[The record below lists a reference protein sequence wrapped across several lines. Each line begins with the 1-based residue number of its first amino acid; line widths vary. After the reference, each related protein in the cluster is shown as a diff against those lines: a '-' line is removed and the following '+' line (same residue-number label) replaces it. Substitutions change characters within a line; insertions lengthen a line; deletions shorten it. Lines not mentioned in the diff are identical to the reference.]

1 MNLPFQLP
9 PDTVR
14 RIALELTA
22 MESVVGTPGERRI
35 TDAIKERLHAMPW
48 FKDHPESIITAP
60 LEGDPLKREAVL
72 VLLKGA
78 GDPDARETVVL
89 IGHTDTVGVEDYG
102 TLKPWSTQPALLAT
116 ALKEM
121 PLPKKVEEDLASGD
135 YLFGR
140 GLLDMKTGVAAILTL
155 LQEAATHRSAL
166 KGHVLAAFVPDEE
179 GGSKGMLAAVS
190 ALAALQRKE
199 NLELLAMLDTD
210 YTSPR
215 HPEDPCRYLYAGT
228 VGKIMPA
235 FYVTGKETHVGD
247 PFGGLDA
254 AALSAAILEE
264 IDLNPAYADDAL
276 GEVAVPPIA
285 LRLQD
290 LKEAYS
296 VQSLREAWLYFSVAT
311 HRRTPDQV
319 LAEMARGARIAT
331 DRVLHRLEAHHRAWQ
346 RLQQKPENPRRWPSL
361 RIRTYEELHREV
373 AARMPDLP
381 WHMDAF
387 LETLRKSPDLEERE
401 AALAMVR
408 ELTRLHPDKSPA
420 VVVFFTPPYYPHI
433 AVGEDAPKSKALL
446 TALSSLGTEADGH
459 PLVLKRFY
467 PFISDLSYAAA
478 PPMEAKEALV
488 RNMPG
493 FGVTYT
499 LPLSDME
506 ALSLPV
512 ANIGPYGHDAHQF
525 TERLDTCYGFKVFPE
540 LLLGTVMRLLTP
552 ALSKEEAQDPAVLL
566 HR

>member
-1 MNLPFQLP
+1 MNLPFQIP
-9 PDTVR
+9 PDTVQKT
-14 RIALELTA
+14 ALELTA
-22 MESVVGTPGERRI
+22 IQSVVGTPGERHI
-35 TDAIKERLHAMPW
+35 TDAIKELLHTMPW
-48 FKDHPESIITAP
+48 FKDHPESISTAP

-78 GDPDARETVVL
+78 ADPNTRETVVL

-116 ALKEM
+116 ALREM
-121 PLPKKVEEDLASGD
+121 PLPRKVEEDLASGD

-140 GLLDMKTGVAAILTL
+140 GLLDMKTGVAGILAL
-155 LQEAATHRSAL
+155 LQEGARHRSSL
-166 KGHVLAAFVPDEE
+166 KGNVLAAFVPDEE

-190 ALAALQRKE
+190 AMAALKRKE

-215 HPEDPCRYLYAGT
+215 HPGDPNRYLYAGT

-254 AALSAAILEE
+254 AALAAAILEE
-264 IDLNPAYADDAL
+264 VDLNPAYADAAL

-319 LAEMARGARIAT
+319 LEEMVRGARIASE
-331 DRVLHRLEAHHRAWQ
+331 RFLRRLEEHHRGWLG
-346 RLQQKPENPRRWPSL
+346 LQQKPGKPRHFPPL
-361 RIRTYEELHREV
+361 RIRTYEELHGEV

-381 WHMDAF
+381 HHMDAF
-387 LETLRKSPDLEERE
+387 LEGLGKTTDLEERDT
-401 AALAMVR
+401 ALAMVR
-408 ELTRLHPDKSPA
+408 ELARLHPDKSPM

-433 AVGEDAPKSKALL
+433 AVGEDAPKSRALL
-446 TALSSLGTEADGH
+446 TALSSLGTSVDGH

-478 PPMEAKEALV
+478 PPAEAKEALV

-493 FGVTYT
+493 FGSTYT
-499 LPLSDME
+499 LPLSDIE

-525 TERLDTCYGFKVFPE
+525 TERLDTRYGFTVFPE
-540 LLLGTVMRLLTP
+540 LLLRTVVHLLDPSP
-552 ALSKEEAQDPAVLL
+552 AKEDAEHKPVLL
-566 HR
+566 HH